1 MQNMQE
7 NKKLENDENSGSSK
21 WKPKALLVKI
31 VPKQNMQKMS
41 PDNSDWMPNA
51 KLLLRVNKPKQISAL
66 PREQLLS
73 LRKEGLTY
81 PAISRALAEQ
91 GFNITDVAIQT
102 RIARANGTKKVNS
115 SNPSRFTMNV
125 LELLVS

>member
-66 PREQLLS
+66 PRNS
-73 LRKEGLTY
+73 CYRYVRKG
-81 PAISRALAEQ
+81 
-91 GFNITDVAIQT
+91 
-102 RIARANGTKKVNS
+102 
-115 SNPSRFTMNV
+115 
-125 LELLVS
+125 